1 MFCTCALR
9 AASLPSFPTVTRVQS
24 SGVVK
29 IVFNCM
35 MKNMTSFGYSIDDKA
50 TAQHTLRAP
59 TRVPQQLQ
67 SGEAAAGGAGSA
79 AAGADKKL
87 K

>member
-1 MFCTCALR
+1 M
-9 AASLPSFPTVTRVQS
+9 
-24 SGVVK
+24 VK

-50 TAQHTLRAP
+50 TAQHTSRAP

-67 SGEAAAGGAGSA
+67 SEAAAAVGGSA
-79 AAGADKKL
+79 SSAAVGADKKL

>member
-1 MFCTCALR
+1 
-9 AASLPSFPTVTRVQS
+9 
-24 SGVVK
+24 VVK

-50 TAQHTLRAP
+50 TAQHTSRAP
-59 TRVPQQLQ
+59 TRASQPQ
-67 SGEAAAGGAGSA
+67 SSEAAAAAGS